1 VTSRALGWG
10 GVAATALMMAFYV
23 SVLAASGGWA
33 HLADQAQS
41 DWWLTIGG
49 LDEPVIASWTLP
61 AGG

>member
-1 VTSRALGWG
+1 VTGSALRWG
-10 GVAATALMMAFYV
+10 GVAATALMAFYV
-23 SVLAASGGWA
+23 TVLAASGGWA